1 MAWIAAFA
9 YRMKSLK
16 QCMEDPG
23 HGIPVSGNRAGQIS
37 EPRGRRNRLEGIAQR
52 VEGFPDVRL
61 RDPIQ
66 RVTVLLIQV
75 KIAVDKGLE
84 RAAEAALHPSRP
96 ASDAS
101 DLAIFQGKESDYP
114 VRLAPL
120 AALEDDPC
128 CFEKRHAGIISNTTE
143 KPWPTPDKLRI
154 P

>member
-16 QCMEDPG
+16 QCIKDPG
-23 HGIPVSGNRAGQIS
+23 DGISVGGDRAGQIR
-37 EPRGRRNRLEGIAQR
+37 EPRRRRNRLEGIAQR
-52 VEGFPDVRL
+52 IEGFPDIRL

-101 DLAIFQGKESDYP
+101 DLAI
-114 VRLAPL
+114 L
-120 AALEDDPC
+120 
-128 CFEKRHAGIISNTTE
+128 
-143 KPWPTPDKLRI
+143 
-154 P
+154 